1 MMRCSKCDMLLIS
14 LGFNYYFHPKI
25 KDYYGR
31 EQIDQRQCPIAIDP
45 LGNTFKIQ
53 PTSVE
58 KIPEEIALELSILS
72 Y

>member
-1 MMRCSKCDMLLIS
+1 MRNCSLCGMLLIS

-31 EQIDQRQCPIAIDP
+31 EQDDARQCSIALDPI
-45 LGNTFKIQ
+45 GNTFKIQ

>member
-1 MMRCSKCDMLLIS
+1 MKRCSKCDMLLIS

-31 EQIDQRQCPIAIDP
+31 DQDNVRQCPVSLDP
-45 LGNTFKIQ
+45 INNTFKIQ
-53 PTSVE
+53 PTPVE